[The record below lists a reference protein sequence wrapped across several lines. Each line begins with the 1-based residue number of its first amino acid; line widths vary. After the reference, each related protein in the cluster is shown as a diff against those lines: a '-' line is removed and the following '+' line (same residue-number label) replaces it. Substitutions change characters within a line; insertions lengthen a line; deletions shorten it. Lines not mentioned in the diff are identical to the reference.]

1 MITAG
6 SRVQL
11 KALEP
16 FEGFKT
22 SQAQSS
28 GKLWGCK
35 EGKIVV
41 QCVISKYKY
50 LVHWTRQRMC

>member
-50 LVHWTRQRMC
+50 LVH